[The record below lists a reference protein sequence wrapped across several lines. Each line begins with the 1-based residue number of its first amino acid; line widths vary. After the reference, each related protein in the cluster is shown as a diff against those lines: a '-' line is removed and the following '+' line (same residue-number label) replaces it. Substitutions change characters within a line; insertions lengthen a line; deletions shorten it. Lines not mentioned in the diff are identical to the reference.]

1 MSILRFYGMSHTV
14 VLSENILDI
23 ALWVKNPRW
32 PPFVQGQAIDS
43 YHFWYNR
50 RRFVFLVT
58 MMGFSGMP
66 YIVILSENT
75 SHIALWVKHSRWSP
89 FVQGQAINSYHFRHN
104 RDRFL
109 FSVPIMGFSGMPYI
123 VVLSENIFGI
133 ALCVKHP
140 IWPPFDQG
148 QAINSYHFR
157 HNRGRLVFFCVYH
170 RVFGYAVHSGV
181 VRKYFRHCIVGK
193 KSKMAAICQ
202 RSINKWTSFLTK

>member
-43 YHFWYNR
+43 YHFRYNR
-50 RRFVFLVT
+50 RRFVFLVS

-66 YIVILSENT
+66 YIVILAENT

-104 RDRFL
+104 GDRFL
-109 FSVPIMGFSGMPYI
+109 FSVSIMGFSGMPYI

-140 IWPPFDQG
+140 IWPPFVQG

-170 RVFGYAVHSGV
+170 RYAVHSGV

-202 RSINKWTSFLTK
+202 RSINKWTSFLTE